1 MRIYSHFW
9 LLLHEYTL
17 LYMYLYSCI
26 SVYSIYN
33 IQTAWCQVIVRLCE
47 ARGSSA
53 LTNGQYRSTAWHIC
67 IYTVRSSRGRR
78 LADAGYACTARHAVR
93 ASALEASSVRS
104 DRPKRKGAGTGGA
117 YERYA
122 KDNERGTEPQWG
134 GSS

>member
-1 MRIYSHFW
+1 M
-9 LLLHEYTL
+9 
-17 LYMYLYSCI
+17 
-26 SVYSIYN
+26 
-33 IQTAWCQVIVRLCE
+33 
-47 ARGSSA
+47 
-53 LTNGQYRSTAWHIC
+53 
-67 IYTVRSSRGRR
+67 
-78 LADAGYACTARHAVR
+78 LADVVAGNGNKKQKRDGGQTTLSQYKRTARHAVR

>member
-1 MRIYSHFW
+1 M
-9 LLLHEYTL
+9 L
-17 LYMYLYSCI
+17 
-26 SVYSIYN
+26 
-33 IQTAWCQVIVRLCE
+33 A
-47 ARGSSA
+47 G
-53 LTNGQYRSTAWHIC
+53 
-67 IYTVRSSRGRR
+67 RGRGAR
-78 LADAGYACTARHAVR
+78 SAEHTVIRVRVDADARAHMSIKSDLRQTTLSQYACTARHAVR